1 MLRHLLSF
9 ERRLLLRN
17 GVFWIVMLVFALLG
31 FGAMASD
38 NVSFG
43 GGVGNILRNAP
54 AVVISLLGSFSVLG
68 VLLSTIFVAGIALRD
83 FEQRTA
89 ELFFATP
96 LRKRDYLLG
105 RFGGGFIASLAIL
118 LAAAF
123 GLWLGSLMPWL
134 DQARLGPTPWA
145 AFAWAFA
152 VLVVPNLL
160 FLSALLFLLATLTR
174 SMLYTYIGVIGF
186 FVLWTVSGHLTQDLD
201 SRWIGALLD
210 PSGTTAVGEHIRYW
224 SSAQYNSQLPAL
236 TGLLLGN
243 RALWLGLAALLLWA
257 AFHLFRADREGL
269 VLRRRRKAVATPAP
283 ASATASLPGV
293 AVATAPL
300 ALPAVA
306 LRQGA
311 AARWTQ
317 YRQLAAFDLRGALT
331 GAPFLVMLLL
341 GLLMVFSVL
350 KFGSSMYG
358 TDLYP
363 VTRTMLSAIDGGL
376 SLFLVII
383 VTFYAGELV
392 WRERGLRVA
401 EATDAYALPDWI
413 PLASKMT
420 ALVGLVV
427 AFLLAGALFTA
438 GWQLGHGFT
447 AFEPLLYLK
456 GLALAAVPF
465 VLMAALAV
473 FLQALSGNKFVGY
486 LLMIVYLVARAAMGM
501 LDLDHLL
508 YRYGSATPIPY
519 SDMNHYGH
527 FVGPHLLL
535 RGYWAVFAV
544 ALLVLALLFWPRG
557 TSLGLRDRLRQ
568 ARARL
573 RGPALATLA
582 VSLLAF
588 AGLGGWIF
596 YNTNVLNEYV
606 PGDVAKQRQADYE
619 KAYRQYKDLPQ
630 PRIAAIRADVDI
642 FPEERRVELRG
653 RYRLE
658 NRTQAPIPELHVTI
672 DPDTVVK
679 RLEFGP
685 HTVVKAD
692 DTHGYTI
699 YRLATPLAPG
709 ASLDFDFE
717 LASEPHGFP
726 LDGGG
731 TAVVYNGSFF
741 NNYAALPQFGY
752 DERRQLQDRN
762 DRRKHGL
769 PQLPRMN
776 PIGDVAARGSNYI
789 TTTGDWV
796 DFETTVSTSEGQIA
810 LAPGYLQREWSEN
823 GRHYYHYKSEA
834 KLLPFFSWLSA
845 DWQVARDR
853 WNDVAIEVYHHPAH
867 AWNVPRMIEAT
878 RKSLDYYTR
887 HFSPYQFRQFRIL
900 EFPRYQS
907 FAQAFAGTIPYS
919 ESIGFIADLRDRED
933 IDYVF
938 YVTAHEAAHQW
949 WAHQLIGANVQGATM
964 LSESLAQ
971 YSALMVMEK
980 EYGPRQM
987 RRFLK
992 YELDRY
998 LMNRATE
1005 RVEEQPL
1012 ALNENQ
1018 QYIHYN
1024 KGSVVFY
1031 ALRDAIG
1038 EDRLNAV
1045 LSEFLGQWGFKG
1057 PPYPTTRDFLDL
1069 LYARTDP
1076 ADHAFIR
1083 DLFERIVFWN
1093 HRVTTAEVRKRED
1106 GKYVVTLKVHA
1117 EKVSTD
1123 GKGKETEEPVDVNVD
1138 IGVFARPPGGKEG
1151 DEKVLYLQKHRI
1163 TRADTTLELVV
1174 DELPFE
1180 AGIDPYNKLID
1191 RSSDDNRKKTTLLQ

>member
-31 FGAMASD
+31 FGSMASD

-43 GGVGNILRNAP
+43 GGVGNIMRNAP
-54 AVVISLLGSFSVLG
+54 AVVIALLGSFSVMS
-68 VLLSTIFVAGIALRD
+68 VLLTTIFVAGIALRD

-96 LRKRDYLLG
+96 MRKRDYLLG
-105 RFGGGFIASLAIL
+105 RFGGGFLASLAIM
-118 LAAAF
+118 LATAF

-134 DQARLGPTPWA
+134 DQARLGPTPWPA
-145 AFAWAFA
+145 YAWAFA
-152 VLVVPNLL
+152 VLVLPNLL

-174 SMLYTYIGVIGF
+174 SMLYSYIGVIAF
-186 FVLWTVSGHLTQDLD
+186 FVLWTVSGFLTQDLD
-201 SRWIGALLD
+201 SRWVGALLD
-210 PSGTTAVGEHIRYW
+210 PSGTAAVGEHIRYW
-224 SSAQYNSQLPAL
+224 SSAQYNQDLPAL

-243 RALWLGLAALLLWA
+243 RVLWLGVAVALLLA
-257 AFHLFRADREGL
+257 AFRLFRADREGL
-269 VLRRRRKAVATPAP
+269 VLRRRRKAGAAEAEAP
-283 ASATASLPGV
+283 PLPGV
-293 AVATAPL
+293 AASATTL
-300 ALPAVA
+300 ALPVA
-306 LRQGA
+306 TLRQGA

-317 YRQLAAFDLRGALT
+317 YRQLAAFDLRGALAS
-331 GAPFLVMLLL
+331 APFLVMLVL

-358 TDLYP
+358 TELYP
-363 VTRTMLSAIDGGL
+363 VTRRMLSAIDGGM
-376 SLFLVII
+376 SLFLVIV

-392 WRERGLRVA
+392 WRERSLRVA

-413 PLASKMT
+413 PLAAKMT
-420 ALVGLVV
+420 ALAGLAV
-427 AFLLAGALFTA
+427 ALLLAGALFTA
-438 GWQLGHGFT
+438 GWQLGHGHT
-447 AFEPLLYLK
+447 AIEPLLYLK
-456 GLALAAVPF
+456 GIALSVLPF

-473 FLQALSGNKFVGY
+473 FLQAVSGNKFIGY
-486 LLMIVYLVARAAMGM
+486 LLMIVYLVSRAAMGM

-508 YRYGSATPIPY
+508 YRYGSATPTPY

-527 FVGPHLLL
+527 FIGPHLLL
-535 RGYWAVFAV
+535 RAYWAAFAA
-544 ALLVLALLFWPRG
+544 ALLVVALLFWPRG
-557 TSLGLRDRLRQ
+557 TSLALRDRLRQ

-582 VSLLAF
+582 ASLLVF

-596 YNTNVLNEYV
+596 HNTNVLNEYV
-606 PGDVAKQRQADYE
+606 PGDLAKERAAQYE
-619 KAYRQYKDLPQ
+619 KDYRQYKDLPQ
-630 PRIAAIRADVDI
+630 PRIASIRADVDI
-642 FPEERRVELRG
+642 YPERRSVDIRG
-653 RYRLE
+653 SYRLE
-658 NRTQAPIPELHVTI
+658 NRTGAPIPELHVAI
-672 DPDTVVK
+672 NPNVEVR

-685 HTVVKAD
+685 HSVVKTD
-692 DTHGYTI
+692 EVHGYTI
-699 YRLATPLAPG
+699 YRLTTPLAPG
-709 ASLDFDFE
+709 AAMDFE
-717 LASEPHGFP
+717 FELSSEPHGFP
-726 LDGGG
+726 LNGGG
-731 TAVVYNGSFF
+731 TSVVYNGTFF

-762 DRRKHGL
+762 DRRKQDL

-776 PIGDVAARGSNYI
+776 PIDDVAARGSNYL
-789 TTTGDWV
+789 TSAGDWV
-796 DFETTVSTSEGQIA
+796 DFETTVSTSDGQIA
-810 LAPGYLQREWSEN
+810 LAPGYLQREWEQD
-823 GRHYYHYKSEA
+823 GRRYYHYRSEA

-853 WNDVAIEVYHHPAH
+853 WNDVAIEVYHHPTH
-867 AWNVPRMIEAT
+867 GWNVPRMIDST
-878 RKSLDYYTR
+878 RKSLDYFSR
-887 HFSPYQFRQFRIL
+887 NFSPYQFRQFRIL
-900 EFPRYQS
+900 EFPGYQT

-919 ESIGFIADLRDRED
+919 ESIGFIADLRDEED

-971 YSALMVMEK
+971 YSALMVMEQ

-998 LMNRATE
+998 LMSRATE

-1038 EDRLNAV
+1038 EEKLNAV
-1045 LSEFLGQWGFKG
+1045 LAEFVQQWGFKG

-1069 LYARTDP
+1069 LYARTGP
-1076 ADHAFIR
+1076 EHHPFIR

-1093 HRVTTAEVRKRED
+1093 HRVTTADVRKRDD

-1123 GKGKETEEPVDVNVD
+1123 GKGKETEEPIDVDVD
-1138 IGVFARPPGGKEG
+1138 IGVFARPADGKEV
-1151 DEKVLYLQKHRI
+1151 DERVLYLRKHRI
-1163 TRADTTLELVV
+1163 TAADATLELVV
-1174 DELPFE
+1174 DELPYE

-1191 RSSDDNRKKTTLLQ
+1191 RDSGDNRKKTTLQQ

>member
-17 GVFWIVMLVFALLG
+17 GVFWIVMLVFGLLA
-31 FGAMASD
+31 FGSMASD

-54 AVVISLLGSFSVLG
+54 AVVISLLGSFSVLS
-68 VLLSTIFVAGIALRD
+68 VLLTTIFVAGIALRD

-105 RFGGGFIASLAIL
+105 RFGGGFMASLAIM
-118 LAAAF
+118 LATAL

-134 DQARLGPTPWA
+134 DQARLGPTPWSA
-145 AFAWAFA
+145 YAWAFA
-152 VLVVPNLL
+152 VLVLPNLL

-174 SMLYTYIGVIGF
+174 SMLYTYIGVIAF
-186 FVLWTVSGHLTQDLD
+186 FVLWTVAGFLTQDLD

-224 SSAQYNSQLPAL
+224 SSAQYNQQLPAL

-243 RALWLGLAALLLWA
+243 RALWLGVTALLLWA
-257 AFHLFRADREGL
+257 AFGLFRADREGM
-269 VLRRRRKAVATPAP
+269 VIRRRRKASPAD
-283 ASATASLPGV
+283 ADAALPGV
-293 AVATAPL
+293 VAVGASL
-300 ALPAVA
+300 ALPAVT
-306 LRQGA
+306 LRRDA
-311 AARWTQ
+311 SARWTQ
-317 YRQLAAFDLRGALT
+317 YRQLATFDLRGALT
-331 GAPFLVMLLL
+331 GAPFLVMLVL
-341 GLLMVFSVL
+341 GLLMIFSVL
-350 KFGSSMYG
+350 KFGASMYG
-358 TDLYP
+358 TELYP
-363 VTRTMLSAIDGGL
+363 VTRRMLSAIDGGM

-392 WRERGLRVA
+392 WRERSLRVA
-401 EATDAYALPDWI
+401 EATDAYALPDWV

-420 ALVGLVV
+420 ALVGLVA
-427 AFLLAGALFTA
+427 AFLFAGALFTA
-438 GWQLGHGFT
+438 GWQVAHGHM
-447 AFEPLLYLK
+447 ALEPLLYLK
-456 GLALAAVPF
+456 GLALAVIPF
-465 VLMAALAV
+465 ALMAALAV
-473 FLQALSGNKFVGY
+473 FLQAVSGNKFIGY
-486 LLMIVYLVARAAMGM
+486 LLMIVYLVVRATMGM

-508 YRYGSATPIPY
+508 YRYTAATPAPY
-519 SDMNHYGH
+519 SDMNGYGH
-527 FVGPHLLL
+527 FIGPHLLL
-535 RGYWAVFAV
+535 RGYWAAFAA
-544 ALLVLALLFWPRG
+544 ALLVVALLFWPRG

-573 RGPALATLA
+573 RGPVLAALA
-582 VSLLAF
+582 VSLLLF

-596 YNTNVLNEYV
+596 YNTNVLNDYV
-606 PGDVAKQRQADYE
+606 PGDLAEERAAQYE
-619 KAYRQYKDLPQ
+619 KDYRQYKDLPQ
-630 PRIAAIRADVDI
+630 PRIASIRADVDI
-642 FPEERRVELRG
+642 FPEERRVDIRG
-653 RYRLE
+653 AYRLE
-658 NRTQAPIPELHVTI
+658 NRSGAPIAELHVATN
-672 DPDTVVK
+672 PDVEMR

-685 HTVVKAD
+685 HTVVKKD
-692 DTHGYTI
+692 DVAGYAI

-709 ASLDFDFE
+709 ASLDFEFE
-717 LASEPHGFP
+717 LSSVPHGFP
-726 LDGGG
+726 MNGGG
-731 TAVVYNGSFF
+731 TSVVYNGTFF
-741 NNYAALPQFGY
+741 NNYAALPQLGY

-762 DRRKHGL
+762 DRRKHDL
-769 PQLPRMN
+769 PALPRMN
-776 PIGDVAARGSNYI
+776 PIGDAAARGSNYL

-796 DFETTVSTSEGQIA
+796 DFETTVSTSSGQVA
-810 LAPGYLQREWSEN
+810 LAPGYLQREWEQD
-823 GRHYYHYKSEA
+823 GRRYYHYKSEA
-834 KLLPFFSWLSA
+834 QLLPFFSWLSA

-867 AWNVPRMIEAT
+867 AWNVPRMIDST
-878 RKSLDYYTR
+878 KKSLDYYTR

-900 EFPRYQS
+900 EFPGYQS

-949 WAHQLIGANVQGATM
+949 WAHQVIGANVQGATM

-971 YSALMVMEK
+971 YSALMVMEE

-998 LMNRATE
+998 LMSRATE
-1005 RVEEQPL
+1005 RVEELPL

-1018 QYIHYN
+1018 QYIHYQ

-1038 EDRLNAV
+1038 EEQLNAV
-1045 LSEFLGQWGFKG
+1045 LSEFVRQWGFRG

-1069 LYARTDP
+1069 LYARTAP
-1076 ADHAFIR
+1076 EHHPFIR

-1093 HRVTTAEVRKRED
+1093 HRATRADVRRRED
-1106 GKYVVTLKVHA
+1106 GKYVVALEVHA

-1123 GKGKETEEPVDVNVD
+1123 GKGKETDEPVDVMVD
-1138 IGVFARPPGGKEG
+1138 IGVFARPEGGKES

-1163 TRADTTLELVV
+1163 TQAETTLELVV

-1191 RSSDDNRKKTTLLQ
+1191 RNSGDNRKKAVLM

>member
-1 MLRHLLSF
+1 MLRHLLAF
-9 ERRLLLRN
+9 ESRLLLRN
-17 GVFWIVMLVFALLG
+17 GVFWIVLLVFALLG
-31 FGAMASD
+31 FGSMASD
-38 NVSFG
+38 DVSFG
-43 GGVGNILRNAP
+43 GGVGNIMRNAP
-54 AVVISLLGSFSVLG
+54 AVVIVLLGTFSVLA
-68 VLLSTIFVAGIALRD
+68 VLLTTIFVAGIALRD

-96 LRKRDYLLG
+96 MRKRDYLLG
-105 RFGGGFIASLAIL
+105 RFGGGFLASLAIM
-118 LAAAF
+118 LATAL

-145 AFAWAFA
+145 AYAWGFG
-152 VLVVPNLL
+152 VLVIPNLL

-174 SMLYTYIGVIGF
+174 SMLYSYIGVIGF
-186 FVLWTVSGHLTQDLD
+186 FVLWTASGFLTQDLD
-201 SRWIGALLD
+201 SRWVGALLD
-210 PSGTTAVGEHIRYW
+210 PSGTTAIGEHIRYW
-224 SSAQYNSQLPAL
+224 SSAQYNSQLPEL

-243 RALWLGLAALLLWA
+243 RALWLAATMLLLFA
-257 AFHLFRADREGL
+257 AFRLFRADREGI
-269 VLRRRRKAVATPAP
+269 VLRRRKAEAVAPA
-283 ASATASLPGV
+283 ATAAPGL
-293 AVATAPL
+293 AAAGTTL
-300 ALPAVA
+300 ALPAVT
-306 LRQGA
+306 LRENA

-317 YRQLAAFDLRGALT
+317 YRHLAAFDLRGALT
-331 GAPFLVMLLL
+331 SAPFLVMLVL
-341 GLLMVFSVL
+341 GLLMVFTVL
-350 KFGSSMYG
+350 KFGSTMFG
-358 TDLYP
+358 TELYP
-363 VTRTMLSAIDGGL
+363 VTRRMLSTLEGGM
-376 SLFLVII
+376 SLFLII
-383 VTFYAGELV
+383 ITTFYAGELV
-392 WRERGLRVA
+392 WRERSLRVA

-413 PLASKMT
+413 PLASKLT

-427 AFLLAGALFTA
+427 AFLLAGALFSA
-438 GWQLGHGFT
+438 GWQLGHGYT

-456 GLALAAVPF
+456 GLALAAIPF

-473 FLQALSGNKFVGY
+473 FLQAVSGNKFIGY
-486 LLMIVYLVARAAMGM
+486 LLMIVYLVARATMGM

-519 SDMNHYGH
+519 SDMNQYGH

-535 RGYWAVFAV
+535 RGYWAAFAV
-544 ALLVLALLFWPRG
+544 ALLAVALLFWPRG
-557 TSLGLRDRLRQ
+557 TSLALRDRLRQ

-573 RGPALATLA
+573 RGPVLATLA
-582 VSLLAF
+582 GSLLLF
-588 AGLGGWIF
+588 AALGGWIF

-606 PGDVAKQRQADYE
+606 PGDLAKERAAQYE
-619 KAYRQYKDLPQ
+619 KDYRQYKDLPQ
-630 PRIAAIRADVDI
+630 PRIASISTEVDI
-642 FPEERRVELRG
+642 FPEQRRVDLRG

-658 NRTQAPIPELHVTI
+658 NRTGQPIAELHVAI
-672 DPDTVVK
+672 DPDIEV
-679 RLEFGP
+679 RSLEFGP

-692 DTHGYTI
+692 QVQGYTI
-699 YRLATPLAPG
+699 YRLAEPLAPG
-709 ASLDFDFE
+709 AAMDFRFE
-717 LASEPHGFP
+717 LSSRPEGFP
-726 LDGGG
+726 LDGGS
-731 TAVVYNGSFF
+731 TAVVYNGTFF

-752 DERRQLQDRN
+752 SERRQLQDRN
-762 DRRKHGL
+762 ERRKQGL
-769 PQLPRMN
+769 PVLPRMN
-776 PIGDVAARGSNYI
+776 PIDDAAARQNNYL
-789 TTTGDWV
+789 TTTGDRV
-796 DFETTVSTSEGQIA
+796 DFETVVSTSGDQIA
-810 LAPGYLQREWSEN
+810 LAPGYLQREWEQD
-823 GRHYYHYKSEA
+823 GRRYFHYKSEA

-845 DWQVARDR
+845 DWQVAHDH

-867 AWNVPRMIEAT
+867 AWNVPRMIDSAK
-878 RKSLDYYTR
+878 KSLDYYSR
-887 HFSPYQFRQFRIL
+887 NFSPYQFRQFRIL
-900 EFPRYQS
+900 EFPGYAS

-919 ESIGFIADLRDRED
+919 ESIGFIADLRDKEA

-949 WAHQLIGANVQGATM
+949 WAHQLIGADVQGATM

-980 EYGPRQM
+980 EYGPARM

-992 YELDRY
+992 YELDNY
-998 LMNRATE
+998 LRSRATE
-1005 RVEEQPL
+1005 RGEELPL

-1038 EDRLNAV
+1038 EDKLNSV
-1045 LSEFLGQWGFKG
+1045 LAEFLAQWGGKG

-1076 ADHAFIR
+1076 QYHGFIR

-1093 HRVTTAEVRKRED
+1093 HRVETADVRKRED

-1123 GKGKETEEPVDVNVD
+1123 GKGKETQEPIDTLVD
-1138 IGVFARPPGGKEG
+1138 IGVFARPPGGKEA

-1163 TRADTTLELVV
+1163 TQADTTLELVV
-1174 DELPFE
+1174 DELPYE

-1191 RSSDDNRKKTTLLQ
+1191 RDSGDNRKKATVLQ

>member
-31 FGAMASD
+31 FGSMASD

-43 GGVGNILRNAP
+43 GGVGNIMRNAP
-54 AVVISLLGSFSVLG
+54 AVVIVLLGSFSVLA
-68 VLLSTIFVAGIALRD
+68 VLLTTIFVAGIALRD

-105 RFGGGFIASLAIL
+105 RFGGGFFASLAIM
-118 LAAAF
+118 LATAL
-123 GLWLGSLMPWL
+123 GLWIGSLMPWL
-134 DQARLGPTPWA
+134 DQARLGPTPWSA
-145 AFAWAFA
+145 YAWAFA
-152 VLVVPNLL
+152 VLVIPNLL

-174 SMLYTYIGVIGF
+174 SMLYSYIGVIAF
-186 FVLWTVSGHLTQDLD
+186 FVLWTVSGFLTQDLD

-224 SSAQYNSQLPAL
+224 SSAQYNQQLPAL
-236 TGLLLGN
+236 TGLLLVN
-243 RALWLGLAALLLWA
+243 RALWLGVAIVLLLAA
-257 AFHLFRADREGL
+257 FRLFRADREGI
-269 VLRRRRKAVATPAP
+269 VLRRRRKADDAP
-283 ASATASLPGV
+283 AEAAPLPGV
-293 AVATAPL
+293 AAGTATL
-300 ALPAVA
+300 ALPATT

-331 GAPFLVMLLL
+331 SAPFLVMLVL
-341 GLLMVFSVL
+341 GLLMIFTVL
-350 KFGSSMYG
+350 KFGASMYG
-358 TDLYP
+358 TELYP
-363 VTRTMLSAIDGGL
+363 VTRRMLSAIDGGMA
-376 SLFLVII
+376 LFLVII

-392 WRERGLRVA
+392 WRERSLRVA

-420 ALVGLVV
+420 ALAGLAVV
-427 AFLLAGALFTA
+427 LLLAGALFTT
-438 GWQLGHGFT
+438 GWQLAHGYT
-447 AFEPLLYLK
+447 DLEPLLYLK
-456 GLALAAVPF
+456 GIALSVVPF

-473 FLQALSGNKFVGY
+473 FLQAVSGNKFIGY
-486 LLMIVYLVARAAMGM
+486 LLMIVYLVARATMGM

-508 YRYGSATPIPY
+508 YRYGSATPTPY

-535 RGYWAVFAV
+535 RAYWAAFAA
-544 ALLVLALLFWPRG
+544 ALLVVALLFWPRG
-557 TSLGLRDRLRQ
+557 TSLALRDRLRQ

-582 VSLLAF
+582 ASLLVF

-606 PGDVAKQRQADYE
+606 PGDLAKERSAQYE
-619 KAYRQYKDLPQ
+619 KDYRQYKDLPQ
-630 PRIAAIRADVDI
+630 PRIASIRADVDI
-642 FPEERRVELRG
+642 FPERRSVDIRG
-653 RYRLE
+653 HYRLE
-658 NRTQAPIPELHVTI
+658 NRTDAPISELHVVI
-672 DPDTVVK
+672 NPDADVR

-685 HTVVKAD
+685 HTVVKTD
-692 DTHGYTI
+692 EVHGYTI

-709 ASLDFDFE
+709 AAMDFE
-717 LASEPHGFP
+717 FELSGQPHGFP
-726 LDGGG
+726 MGGG
-731 TAVVYNGSFF
+731 STAVVYNGTFF

-762 DRRKHGL
+762 DRRKHDL

-776 PIGDVAARGSNYI
+776 PIGDVAARGSNYL
-789 TTTGDWV
+789 TSTGDWV
-796 DFETTVSTSEGQIA
+796 DFETTVSTSGGQIA
-810 LAPGYLQREWSEN
+810 LAPGYLQREWEQD
-823 GRHYYHYKSEA
+823 GRRYYHYKSEA
-834 KLLPFFSWLSA
+834 RLLPFFSWLSA

-853 WNDVAIEVYHHPAH
+853 WNDVAIEVYHHPTH
-867 AWNVPRMIEAT
+867 AWNVPRMIDST
-878 RKSLDYYTR
+878 KKSLDYFSR
-887 HFSPYQFRQFRIL
+887 NFSPYQFRQFRIL
-900 EFPRYQS
+900 EFPGYQQ

-919 ESIGFIADLRDRED
+919 EAIGFIADLRDEED

-971 YSALMVMEK
+971 YSALMVMEE

-998 LMNRATE
+998 LMSRATE

-1045 LSEFLGQWGFKG
+1045 LSEFVQEWGFKG

-1069 LYARTDP
+1069 LYARTDAEHHP
-1076 ADHAFIR
+1076 FIR

-1093 HRVTTAEVRKRED
+1093 HRVTTAEVRKRDD
-1106 GKYVVTLKVHA
+1106 GKYAVTLKVHA

-1123 GKGKETEEPVDVNVD
+1123 GKGKETEEPIDVSVD
-1138 IGVFARPPGGKEG
+1138 IGVFARPPGGKEA
-1151 DEKVLYLQKHRI
+1151 DEKVLYLRKHRI
-1163 TRADTTLELVV
+1163 TEADTTLELVV
-1174 DELPFE
+1174 DELPYE

-1191 RSSDDNRKKTTLLQ
+1191 RDSGDNRKKTVLL